1 MATNLAR
8 IIVRQY
14 PPRRV
19 TDMWLPGKSATVS
32 FERPAMRAMT
42 NPPSALARFT
52 SNEDV
57 RHFCASF
64 CIFFVMIFIM
74 FA

>member
-32 FERPAMRAMT
+32 FERPVTRIAADE
-42 NPPSALARFT
+42 PSAFVRFA

-57 RHFCASF
+57 RHFCVSF
-64 CIFFVMIFIM
+64 CIFFVMIFVL

>member
-32 FERPAMRAMT
+32 FERPVPRIAV
-42 NPPSALARFT
+42 NEPSAIIRFA

-64 CIFFVMIFIM
+64 CIFFVMIFVL

>member
-14 PPRRV
+14 EPRRV
-19 TDMWLPGKSATVS
+19 TDMWMPGRHATVS
-32 FERPAMRAMT
+32 FVPPTTTVAAA
-42 NPPSALARFT
+42 PSALERFVR
-52 SNEDV
+52 NEDV

-64 CIFFVMIFIM
+64 AVFFVIIFTF